1 MTHERATLRDTCGRR
16 IATWALLVA
25 LAPVRVATAEPTPA
39 AEQEAQALFDRAF
52 DLMDAKRY
60 AEACPLFEESLRLAP
75 AMGTRFRLGE
85 CLDNAGLIG
94 SAWRLYVDVEQ
105 EATRAGREDRAAQA
119 RERIDALAPRVP
131 WLTVSVAAD
140 IAALPGFALTCEGR
154 TIAATDFG
162 RRVAV
167 DPGSNTL
174 RATAT
179 GKAPW
184 ETTLRALEGGTLDV
198 TVPALTPEKE
208 VAAPTTTPP
217 PPRPTEQSVWR
228 SPAGKAQRIGAIT
241 VGVVG
246 LASVGVGI
254 GAGLVARSTWRDA
267 LRGCKDEDPTRCSPA
282 AIADGDAAAR
292 WATVST
298 VGFAV
303 GGAALVL
310 APILWVTAPSI
321 EVEKQTV
328 WLVPVIGREHGGL
341 VAAGAF

>member
-1 MTHERATLRDTCGRR
+1 MTHDERVTDPGPLRRR
-16 IATWALLVA
+16 LAAWALLAA
-25 LAPVRVATAEPTPA
+25 LAPVRVATAAPTPA
-39 AEQEAQALFDRAF
+39 AEQEAQVLFDRAF

-140 IAALPGFALTCEGR
+140 IAALPGFTLTCEGR
-154 TIAATDFG
+154 TIPATDFG

-184 ETTLRALEGGTLDV
+184 ETTLRALEGGRLDV
-198 TVPALTPEKE
+198 TVPALTTEE
-208 VAAPTTTPP
+208 VAAAPTTK
-217 PPRPTEQSVWR
+217 PPRPTERSVWR

-267 LRGCKDEDPTRCSPA
+267 LGGCKDEDPTRCSPA
-282 AIADGDAAAR
+282 AIANGDAAAR
-292 WATVST
+292 WATAST

-310 APILWVTAPSI
+310 APILWATAPSI

-328 WLVPVIGREHGGL
+328 WLVPIVGRGHGGL